1 MMNMPFA
8 ERLREDRRLVLLRLL
23 QEQPGYRTN
32 TSVLHAGLH
41 FLGVASTRDDVRT
54 DLAWLQEQGLVALS
68 EAIPGVAVA
77 TLSARGGDVVA
88 GQAIVPGVSRPS
100 PK

>member
-1 MMNMPFA
+1 MNIPFA
-8 ERLREDRRLVLLRLL
+8 QRLREDRRLVLLRLL

-32 TSVLHAGLH
+32 TSILHAGLH
-41 FLGVASTRDDVRT
+41 HLGVASSRDDVRT

-68 EAIPGVAVA
+68 EAVPGVLVA
-77 TLSARGGDVVA
+77 TLTARGSDVVS
-88 GQAIVPGVSRPS
+88 GQTLVPGVSRPS